1 MPAIKTYQ
9 VGFHGGGM
17 FARKTDNEQW
27 QPAVWHDQIRR
38 ELLFIAAGGGNDSYG
53 KFEFL
58 LIAHLVAYMY

>member
-1 MPAIKTYQ
+1 
-9 VGFHGGGM
+9 M